1 MMKKIFAI
9 ICLTLISLLL
19 PVVYFSCTSDQV
31 TASLGEQ
38 FTLPAGKSAVITGES
53 LKIKFVEVTGDS
65 RCPTGVQCIQAGD
78 VKCLMLVNYLDSQSS
93 LTFTQ
98 LGGSEA
104 ATQDFNVYRITF
116 KVEPYPQ
123 AGKQIKP
130 EDYKMVMTV
139 TKFQK

>member
-1 MMKKIFAI
+1 MKRK
-9 ICLTLISLLL
+9 TLILGLLFIL
-19 PVVYFSCTSDQV
+19 LIIPI
-31 TASLGEQ
+31 ASLSCGDKYQTTLGKQ
-38 FTLPAGKSAVITGES
+38 FTLPAGKTEIITGEQ

-78 VKCLMLVNYLDSQSS
+78 VKCLMLINYLDSQSS

-98 LGGSEA
+98 LGGNEET
-104 ATQDFNVYRITF
+104 TQDFNVYRITF

-130 EDYKMVMTV
+130 EDYRMIMTV
-139 TKFQK
+139 TKPTK

>member
-1 MMKKIFAI
+1 MVKKIFPLMCLAI
-9 ICLTLISLLL
+9 IALLFSL
-19 PVVYFSCTSDQV
+19 FITACSSNNV
-31 TASLGEQ
+31 TAALGTQ
-38 FTLPAGKSAVITGES
+38 FTLPAGKSAVISGES

-65 RCPTGVQCIQAGD
+65 RCPTGVECIQAGD
-78 VKCLMLVNYLDSQSS
+78 VKCLMLINYNDSQSS

-98 LGGSEA
+98 QGDS
-104 ATQDFNVYRITF
+104 TIQDFNVYRMTF
-116 KVEPYPQ
+116 KVDPYPQ